1 MKVMKRVSAVLIV
14 LWFLSSCGYHIAG
27 TSAPPAPPAAAGA
40 KAPAATPAA
49 GIPKNVHTIAIEPF
63 HNGTQR
69 PDIPRLLSSNITRE
83 FISRTHY
90 KVVADPKQADAVLAG
105 AIGNFMSFST
115 TADPVTG
122 RSTGAEVILQLNI
135 YLTEK
140 SGKSIFQRTG
150 YEFRERYE
158 ISENVSTYFDESG
171 TAIQRVTRDAAR
183 SIVTAILENF

>member
-1 MKVMKRVSAVLIV
+1 MKRIFLVLTS
-14 LWFLSSCGYHIAG
+14 LWSFTACGYHIAG
-27 TSAPPAPPAAAGA
+27 
-40 KAPAATPAA
+40 KADLM
-49 GIPKNVHTIAIEPF
+49 PKTIHTIAIQPF

-69 PDIPRLLSSNITRE
+69 PDIPRLLAADLTRE

-90 KVVADPKQADAVLAG
+90 KVVSDPKQADAILAG

-135 YLTEK
+135 YLTERG
-140 SGKSIFQRTG
+140 SGKSLFQRTG